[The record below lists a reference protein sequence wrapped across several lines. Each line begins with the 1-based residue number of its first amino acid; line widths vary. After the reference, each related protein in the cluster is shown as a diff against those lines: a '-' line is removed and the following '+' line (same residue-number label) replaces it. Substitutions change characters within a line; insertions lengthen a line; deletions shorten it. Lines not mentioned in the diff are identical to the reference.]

1 MLRAIIGYVLG
12 FLSGASTM
20 VAIITATPSA
30 IFFTVTFS
38 IITFVAAAVFAHRHH
53 IKMRNKYY
61 DNLKKG
67 ANKWHI

>member
-12 FLSGASTM
+12 FLSGASTI
-20 VAIITATPSA
+20 VAIITATPST
-30 IFFTVTFS
+30 IFFTVIFS
-38 IITFVAAAVFAHRHH
+38 IITFIAAAVFAHKHH
-53 IKMRNKYY
+53 IKMRNRYY

>member
-12 FLSGASTM
+12 FLSGALVM
-20 VAIITATPSA
+20 IAILTAKPDTV
-30 IFFTVTFS
+30 FFTVTFS
-38 IITFVAAAVFAHRHH
+38 IITFVAAAVFAYRHH

>member
-12 FLSGASTM
+12 FLSGALVI
-20 VAIITATPSA
+20 VAILVAKPDTV
-30 IFFTVTFS
+30 FFTVTFS
-38 IITFVAAAVFAHRHH
+38 IITFVAAAVFAYRHH

>member
-12 FLSGASTM
+12 FLSGALVI
-20 VAIITATPSA
+20 VAILAAKPDTV
-30 IFFTVTFS
+30 FFTVTFS
-38 IITFVAAAVFAHRHH
+38 IITFIAVVIFAYRHH

>member
-30 IFFTVTFS
+30 IFSAVTFS

-61 DNLKKG
+61 DRLKNG
-67 ANKWHI
+67 VSEWHI

>member
-30 IFFTVTFS
+30 IFFAVTFS

-53 IKMRNKYY
+53 IKMRNRYY
-61 DNLKKG
+61 DSLKKG
-67 ANKWHI
+67 ASKWHI

>member
-30 IFFTVTFS
+30 IFSAVTFS

>member
-30 IFFTVTFS
+30 IFFAVTFS
-38 IITFVAAAVFAHRHH
+38 IIIFIAVVIFAHRHH

-67 ANKWHI
+67 ANKWRI

>member
-20 VAIITATPSA
+20 LAIIAATPSA
-30 IFFTVTFS
+30 IFSAATFS
-38 IITFVAAAVFAHRHH
+38 IITFVAAVVFAHRHH

-61 DNLKKG
+61 DRLKME
-67 ANKWHI
+67 

>member
-12 FLSGASTM
+12 FLSGASIM
-20 VAIITATPSA
+20 VAIIAATPSA
-30 IFFTVTFS
+30 IFSAVTFS

-61 DNLKKG
+61 DRLKNG
-67 ANKWHI
+67 VSEWHI

>member
-1 MLRAIIGYVLG
+1 MFRAIIGYVLG

-30 IFFTVTFS
+30 IFFAVTFS

>member
-30 IFFTVTFS
+30 IFFAVTFS
-38 IITFVAAAVFAHRHH
+38 IITFVTAVVFAHRHH
-53 IKMRNKYY
+53 IRMRNKYY
-61 DNLKKG
+61 DKLK
-67 ANKWHI
+67 N